1 MSAGLS
7 ASTMQTVRDG
17 DGETYLLVKRSAESS
32 RVRDPLTGAERYVDN
47 EELSVVDGES
57 PLATAASGVPE
68 PVRRTL
74 GAVRDDRSLGL
85 LAVVVDEGPIAAID
99 LLDAAD
105 MCESD
110 LHGTL
115 TEFRAA
121 GLVDEAEVAGRR
133 GYEATAVAV
142 EALELL
148 RDGSAEEGDGSAEEG
163 DGD

>member
-1 MSAGLS
+1 
-7 ASTMQTVRDG
+7 MQTVRDG

-32 RVRDPLTGAERYVDN
+32 RVRDPATGAERYVDN
-47 EELSVVDGES
+47 DDLRVVDGES

-85 LAVVVDEGPIAAID
+85 LAVVVDEGPVAAID

-110 LHGTL
+110 LHGSI

-121 GLVDEAEVAGRR
+121 GLVEEGEVAGRR

-142 EALELL
+142 EALEFL
-148 RDGSAEEGDGSAEEG
+148 RGEPVDDS
-163 DGD
+163 

>member
-1 MSAGLS
+1 MSGERPFP
-7 ASTMQTVRDG
+7 TMQTVRDG

-32 RVRDPLTGAERYVDN
+32 RVRDPSTGEERYVDN
-47 EELSVVDGES
+47 DDLRVVDGES
-57 PLATAASGVPE
+57 ALATAASGVPE

-110 LHGTL
+110 LHGTI

-121 GLVDEAEVAGRR
+121 GLVEETEVAGRR

-142 EALELL
+142 EALGLL
-148 RDGSAEEGDGSAEEG
+148 RDGSADEADGVDEG

>member
-1 MSAGLS
+1 
-7 ASTMQTVRDG
+7 MQTVRDAT
-17 DGETYLLVKRSAESS
+17 GETYLLVKRSAESS
-32 RVRDPLTGAERYVDN
+32 RVRDPATGAERYVDN
-47 EELSVVDGES
+47 DDLRVVDGES
-57 PLATAASGVPE
+57 PLATAASGVPA
-68 PVRRTL
+68 PVRRAV

-121 GLVDEAEVAGRR
+121 GLVDEAAVAGRR
-133 GYEATAVAV
+133 GYEATPAAVDAV
-142 EALELL
+142 RLL
-148 RDGSAEEGDGSAEEG
+148 RDGSADEG

>member
-1 MSAGLS
+1 MSDGDAS
-7 ASTMQTVRDG
+7 STMQTVRDG

-32 RVRDPLTGAERYVDN
+32 RVRDPSTGEERYVDN

-85 LAVVVDEGPIAAID
+85 LAVVADEGPIAAID

-110 LHGTL
+110 LHGTI

-121 GLVDEAEVAGRR
+121 GLVAETEVAGRR

-142 EALELL
+142 EALGLL
-148 RDGSAEEGDGSAEEG
+148 RGEADEGDEVGEG